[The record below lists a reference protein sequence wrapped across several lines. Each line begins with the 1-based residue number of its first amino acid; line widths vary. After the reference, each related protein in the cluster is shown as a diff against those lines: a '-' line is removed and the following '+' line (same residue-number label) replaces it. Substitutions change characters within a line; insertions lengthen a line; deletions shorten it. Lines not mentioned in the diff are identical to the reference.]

1 MKKDKEEKKTNLT
14 KAKDEKKD
22 KKKDK
27 VKKEE
32 TEHKE
37 LIKVKNNNFLGI
49 LGAILGGLV
58 ASIPWILV
66 YIYGNVM
73 MSVLSIIIA
82 VGVFYGY
89 KLFGGKVTKS
99 LPITI
104 IIISVLIVIFTTLV
118 SIPVFFIHSEGV
130 DVSFNAIKILY
141 EDMDFLEGISSDAI
155 IATIFTIFGSSVISA
170 NIKKK
175 IANGETENIDL
186 SNTEEVKKIKL
197 DSISKI
203 KPIFEKFNAVEKEN
217 GILKDELYAELNEN
231 AELKMAFN
239 NLKSFGIIKK
249 SKGRF
254 YYSIEA
260 EDKQIKAK
268 KKINSK
274 ALTLIMGIIFICTMI
289 GVVAYNEVNNNKPQE
304 VTDDVMS
311 FKIDADWEQGS
322 SYYDD
327 GEWIY
332 YRYINSTPSEEITEG
347 DYSKYPAT
355 VDVMYFANDVEA
367 IPDLDTVQQTV
378 KESIMSQDV
387 TPETYE
393 EKIETTSN
401 GYNVLKVKLIY
412 KADYQSIE
420 YVNYLLK
427 GDMIAVIDTYSYN
440 LDDESELKKTIE
452 KITES
457 FKWKE

>member
-1 MKKDKEEKKTNLT
+1 
-14 KAKDEKKD
+14 
-22 KKKDK
+22 
-27 VKKEE
+27 
-32 TEHKE
+32 
-37 LIKVKNNNFLGI
+37 
-49 LGAILGGLV
+49 
-58 ASIPWILV
+58 
-66 YIYGNVM
+66 
-73 MSVLSIIIA
+73 
-82 VGVFYGY
+82 
-89 KLFGGKVTKS
+89 
-99 LPITI
+99 
-104 IIISVLIVIFTTLV
+104 
-118 SIPVFFIHSEGV
+118 
-130 DVSFNAIKILY
+130 
-141 EDMDFLEGISSDAI
+141 
-155 IATIFTIFGSSVISA
+155 
-170 NIKKK
+170 
-175 IANGETENIDL
+175 
-186 SNTEEVKKIKL
+186 
-197 DSISKI
+197 
-203 KPIFEKFNAVEKEN
+203 
-217 GILKDELYAELNEN
+217 
-231 AELKMAFN
+231 
-239 NLKSFGIIKK
+239 
-249 SKGRF
+249 
-254 YYSIEA
+254 
-260 EDKQIKAK
+260 
-268 KKINSK
+268 
-274 ALTLIMGIIFICTMI
+274 MGIIFICTMI
-289 GVVAYNEVNNNKPQE
+289 GVVAYNEINNNKPQE

-332 YRYINSTPSEEITEG
+332 YRYINNTPAEEIVEG
-347 DYSKYPAT
+347 DYSQYPAT

-401 GYNVLKVKLIY
+401 GYDVLKVKLIY